1 MAFAGVNY
9 LAVLIAGVAGWL
21 VGAAWY
27 MALGKQWMAA
37 QGKTEEQCKQEYE
50 AKKGTPAAWAPF
62 VLAFVGAL
70 IMAWVLAGLLGHF
83 GAGGVTVRSGLISA
97 AFVWLGF
104 VVTTITVNNA
114 FTGRK
119 AMLTVIDSGHWLA
132 VLLVQGAIIGAMGV
146 K

>member
-1 MAFAGVNY
+1 MAFAGVSY
-9 LAVLIAGVAGWL
+9 LAVFIAGVAGWL

-37 QGKTEEQCKQEYE
+37 QGKTEEQCMQEYE

-62 VLAFVGAL
+62 VLALVGAW

-83 GAGGVTVRSGLISA
+83 GAITVRSGLISA

-104 VVTTITVNNA
+104 VLTTMTVNNA
-114 FTGRK
+114 FSGRK
-119 AMLTVIDSGHWLA
+119 AMLTVIDSAHWLA

>member
-9 LAVLIAGVAGWL
+9 LAVFAAGVAGWL

-37 QGKTEEQCKQEYE
+37 QGKTMEACKQEQE
-50 AKKGTPAAWAPF
+50 AKKGTPEAYAPF
-62 VLAFVGAL
+62 VLAFVAAL
-70 IMAWVLAGLLGHF
+70 LMAWVLAGLLGHF
-83 GAGGVTVRSGLISA
+83 GTSGVSIRNGLISA
-97 AFVWLGF
+97 AFIWLGF
-104 VVTTITVNNA
+104 VVTTMTVNNA
-114 FTGRK
+114 FSGRK
-119 AMLTVIDSGHWLA
+119 YMLTVINSGHWLA